1 MIQLPKHLIYPE
13 DYDREQE
20 KFSPNYEFIQSLQ
33 IDKMVILIKESHRG
47 FNDLKLED

>member
-20 KFSPNYEFIQSLQ
+20 KISNVLSCDCTGGRQ
-33 IDKMVILIKESHRG
+33 KM
-47 FNDLKLED
+47 